1 MALRRPPASLPRG
14 SAGLRRRS
22 RTPGHGVLA
31 VERCEPRSLLAADC
45 VSDPCGAPVGET
57 ASVDQA
63 GSIDLSGAAFDTL
76 VNRSFGGIIDLS
88 GARFG
93 TFVNVVPGALIR
105 VDGARFGTLF
115 NAAAGVR
122 VTVADAGF
130 EAIVNVGSG
139 VSIDIGMGHTVE
151 AAWQGGRPA
160 ADLSGVD
167 VKTLTKK
174 ITGGEID
181 LSGVDVKTLTKK
193 ITGGEIDLA
202 GVDVKTLTKKI
213 TGGEI
218 DLSGVDV
225 KTLTKKIT
233 GGEIDLAGAR
243 FGTLVNAGSGVEI
256 GIAGVPFDDLV
267 NLGPATLVRLR
278 DATFSTLVNRGG
290 QGTRIDVQGGRFSTL
305 DNRADG
311 VASVRVSGAAFATV
325 SNAGSGVGLLDVS
338 GVSGPATV
346 LNDGDDVTIR
356 FVGGDGD
363 DVFVNDAT
371 GDGLHG
377 GDVRLDVDLGGGDDR
392 MVIGGRNLSGRL
404 AGGGGRDAWMFMGA
418 VGGGLL
424 VEDVGRDDADT
435 LDFSLLTGG
444 GITVDLGKTSPQEV
458 RPGFVVTLGSGE
470 AIENVIGTPGDDT
483 ILGNG
488 RGGTLLGADPAD
500 DRAGSVE
507 HGPGRTQVVYL
518 DFDSR
523 TDPGERAYGADE
535 REAIVAGLERLFV
548 GFGVTFTTIPAAG
561 DHATVHFNESRPDGT
576 PGGRASAIDFGNRD
590 PGGTATVQLH
600 GLLGL
605 PGGPA
610 STAANVV
617 AASVWMAA
625 HETGHLLGLRHADSY
640 GPVGFGVHAAA
651 AEAGLESVPAHP
663 GPRAAWGTNRHVI
676 ATPAL
681 TGFAL
686 DDLVGDHFFGARE
699 AVKLAFARYA
709 SPVPDGRLTVVER
722 AGGGE
727 AADAQA
733 ISLHHLPVPRSARGG
748 FESGKEAVVA
758 AVAVSGGIGASGE
771 RDVYRIEGRAGDLVN
786 LQVMS
791 LGLSRLAAQAFD
803 SVLTV
808 CDSAGTVVATS
819 DDDGECADPNIV
831 DLRLPADG
839 AYFLEIRAFD
849 GRTTGAYELFVW
861 RFDTASPT
869 TGTDTIHDAVPARG
883 SLAGGVTDMSA
894 VAASAAWW
902 SSVAAPR
909 PDGGAEAA
917 RPTPGGP
924 FRAGHA
930 AAIAAT
936 PFAGSPADSLPDTG
950 AGRGGVSARPAAS
963 QRDRTRSGT
972 PATAGAR
979 AAVDVTGGTMPSRGS
994 SGGGEAG

>member
-1 MALRRPPASLPRG
+1 MSLRRPPASLPRG
-14 SAGLRRRS
+14 SAARRRRS

-31 VERCEPRSLLAADC
+31 VERCEPRTLLAADC
-45 VSDPCGAPVGET
+45 VSVPGGTPFGEH

-63 GSIDLSGAAFDTL
+63 GSIDLAGAAFDTL
-76 VNRSFGGIIDLS
+76 VNRSFGGTIDLS

-93 TFVNVVPGALIR
+93 TFINVVPGALIR
-105 VDGARFGTLF
+105 IDGARFGTLF

-122 VTVADAGF
+122 VTAEDAGF
-130 EAIVNVGSG
+130 EAIVNVGAG
-139 VSIDIGMGHTVE
+139 VSIDIGVGHTVE
-151 AAWQGGRPA
+151 AARQRGLPA
-160 ADLSGVD
+160 A
-167 VKTLTKK
+167 
-174 ITGGEID
+174 D

-218 DLSGVDV
+218 DLAGVDV

-290 QGTRIDVQGGRFSTL
+290 EGTRIDVQGGRFSTL

-311 VASVRVSGAAFATV
+311 VASVLVSGAAFATV

-346 LNDGDDVTIR
+346 LNDGDDVAIR

-377 GDVRLDVDLGGGDDR
+377 GDVRLEVDLGGGDDR

-404 AGGGGRDAWMFMGA
+404 AGGGGRDTWMFMGA
-418 VGGGLL
+418 LGGGLL
-424 VEDVGRDDADT
+424 VEDVGGEADT

-444 GITVDLGKTSPQEV
+444 GITVDLGNTSPQEV

-483 ILGNG
+483 IRGNG

-500 DRAGSVE
+500 DRAGPVE

-523 TDPGERAYGADE
+523 TDPGERPYGADE
-535 REAIVAGLERLFV
+535 REAIVAGLDRLFA

-561 DHATVHFNESRPDGT
+561 DHATVRFNESRPDGT

-610 STAANVV
+610 PTAANVV

-651 AEAGLESVPAHP
+651 AEAGLEAVPAHP

-681 TGFAL
+681 TGFTL

-699 AVKLAFARYA
+699 AVKLAFARHA

-733 ISLHHLPVPRSARGG
+733 ISLHHLPVPRSAWAG

-771 RDVYRIEGRAGDLVN
+771 RDVYRVEGRAGDLVN

-791 LGLSRLAAQAFD
+791 LGLSRLAGQAFD
-803 SVLTV
+803 AVLTV
-808 CDSAGTVVATS
+808 RDSAGAVVATS

-839 AYFLEIRAFD
+839 AYFLEIIAFD
-849 GRTTGAYELFVW
+849 GRATGAYELFVW

-869 TGTDTIHDAVPARG
+869 TGNDTIHHAVPVRG
-883 SLAGGVTDMSA
+883 SSAGGVADLSA
-894 VAASAAWW
+894 VAASVAWW
-902 SSVAAPR
+902 PSVAAPR
-909 PDGGAEAA
+909 PDGGPEAA
-917 RPTPGGP
+917 RPTPEGP

-930 AAIAAT
+930 AAIAAS
-936 PFAGSPADSLPDTG
+936 PSPGSSADAPPDTY
-950 AGRGGVSARPAAS
+950 AGRVSVSGRPAAG
-963 QRDRTRSGT
+963 QKERTRSGT
-972 PATAGAR
+972 QATSGAR
-979 AAVDVTGGTMPSRGS
+979 AAVDVTGGTMPSKGPA
-994 SGGGEAG
+994 GGGEAG